1 MKKENRLLNYSI
13 GYATCI
19 LLTLVAYMVADL
31 NYYKNWAIIITIA
44 ALAFIQFI
52 IQIVFF
58 LHLSKDKKDRWRVY
72 VFLSMVIVV
81 LILVVGSIWIM
92 NSLNNKM
99 ILNTK
104 QTNHYLNTQDGL

>member
-52 IQIVFF
+52 IQ
-58 LHLSKDKKDRWRVY
+58 
-72 VFLSMVIVV
+72 
-81 LILVVGSIWIM
+81 
-92 NSLNNKM
+92 
-99 ILNTK
+99 
-104 QTNHYLNTQDGL
+104 